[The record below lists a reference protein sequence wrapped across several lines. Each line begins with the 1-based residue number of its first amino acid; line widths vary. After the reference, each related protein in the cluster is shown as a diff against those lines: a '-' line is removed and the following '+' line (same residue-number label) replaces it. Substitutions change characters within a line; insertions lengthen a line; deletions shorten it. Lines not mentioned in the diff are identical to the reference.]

1 VSRRLE
7 TVSGKAA
14 GMIAVPLSML
24 HGACFPDEPWEPQA
38 IANIIA
44 IAGFFG
50 RIAWEDDEAA
60 GFALALDLGGECEIL
75 ALGVVTGRRRAG
87 TGSALLAAICEELPR
102 RGANSVFLEVAAD
115 NAGARALYAV
125 GGFVQ
130 IGRRRNYYRR
140 LGGPVDALVLR
151 RAIARVS
158 LST

>member
-1 VSRRLE
+1 
-7 TVSGKAA
+7 
-14 GMIAVPLSML
+14 MIAVPLSML

-75 ALGVVTGRRRAG
+75 ALGVVPARRR
-87 TGSALLAAICEELPR
+87 TGAATALLDSICAEVLQR
-102 RGANSVFLEVAAD
+102 DGYSVFLEVAAD
-115 NAGARALYAV
+115 NAAARALYAAT
-125 GGFVQ
+125 GFVQ

-140 LGGPVDALVLR
+140 HTVPVDALILR
-151 RAIARVS
+151 RKIARGS